1 MRLRNY
7 FLTRLFHTLITLFI
21 VIVLLFVIFRLM
33 PGDPAKLLI
42 DPRVTPDQRCLI
54 GIQYDL
60 YEPAPGEDPPCRP
73 IPAYRQFLPYI
84 RNMLVMDFGESFT
97 THQPVWKEISERLPY
112 TLLLFGTAQILG
124 TLLSVLAGIVM
135 AWRRGSKME
144 IAGIVASLFFFAMPL
159 FWFGLLLLMVFF
171 GWWGLT
177 FGAPLFPV
185 GGFGGYDPDSG
196 EPFPF
201 PQNAIDVAWHMVLPL
216 VTLMLLNL
224 AGGILLMR
232 NAMLEI
238 LGEDYIV
245 TARAKGIGERRVML
259 HHAARNA
266 MLPVVTSVALS
277 TAGVVSGGILT
288 ETVFSWPGMGL
299 YLVQRTI
306 SYDYPAIQGAFYIL
320 ALITIISNWAADVLY
335 AWLDPRIR
343 L

>member
-185 GGFGGYDPDSG
+185 GGFGGYD
-196 EPFPF
+196 
-201 PQNAIDVAWHMVLPL
+201 
-216 VTLMLLNL
+216 
-224 AGGILLMR
+224 
-232 NAMLEI
+232 
-238 LGEDYIV
+238 
-245 TARAKGIGERRVML
+245 
-259 HHAARNA
+259 
-266 MLPVVTSVALS
+266 
-277 TAGVVSGGILT
+277 
-288 ETVFSWPGMGL
+288 
-299 YLVQRTI
+299 
-306 SYDYPAIQGAFYIL
+306 
-320 ALITIISNWAADVLY
+320 
-335 AWLDPRIR
+335 
-343 L
+343 